1 MTKKQKIMLC
11 RIIITAVLLIIFQF
25 IPIDGLYRFFIYLIP
40 YLVIGFD
47 ILKKAVHGI
56 INLKP
61 FDENFLMAI
70 ATVGAFVIAL
80 INHSG
85 DYLEA
90 VAVMLF

>member
-40 YLVIGFD
+40 YLIIGFD

-80 INHSG
+80 
-85 DYLEA
+85 
-90 VAVMLF
+90 